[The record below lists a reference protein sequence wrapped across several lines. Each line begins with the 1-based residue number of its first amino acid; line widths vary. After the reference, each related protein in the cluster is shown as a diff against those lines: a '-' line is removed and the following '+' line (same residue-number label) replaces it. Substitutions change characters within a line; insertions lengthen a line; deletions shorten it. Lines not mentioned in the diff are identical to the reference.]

1 MVLAD
6 SGVWID
12 FFAGRPTAAAEQL
25 DALLAEE
32 ESKLLIG
39 DLILAEVL
47 QGFRSE
53 EQVKQAL
60 SAFDQLEQIELGGRS
75 MALESAHNYRLL
87 RRKGITV
94 RSTIGCLIASFCIR
108 EGIALLHDDRDFDPF
123 KQHLRLQV
131 VRVGG

>member
-1 MVLAD
+1 MILAV

-32 ESKLLIG
+32 ESKVLIG

-53 EQVKQAL
+53 KQVKQAV
-60 SAFDQLEQIELGGRS
+60 SAFDHLEHIQLGGRR
-75 MALESAHNYRLL
+75 MALESARNYRLL

-94 RSTIGCLIASFCIR
+94 HSTIDCLIASFCIR
-108 EGIALLHDDRDFDPF
+108 ENITLLHD
-123 KQHLRLQV
+123 
-131 VRVGG
+131 

>member
-1 MVLAD
+1 MILAD

-12 FFAGRPTAAAEQL
+12 FFAGRPTTAADQL
-25 DALLAEE
+25 DGLLAEE

-39 DLILAEVL
+39 DLILAEAL

-60 SAFDQLEQIELGGRS
+60 SAFGHLEHIELGGRR

-87 RRKGITV
+87 RHKGITV
-94 RSTIGCLIASFCIR
+94 RSTIDCLIASFCIR
-108 EGIALLHDDRDFDPF
+108 
-123 KQHLRLQV
+123 
-131 VRVGG
+131 